1 MAGAGK
7 TPIGPPKAVQV
18 LEEKL
23 ATLPGVGKV
32 TARRLAYHLL
42 KVEASQARALAEAI
56 LQARREIHPCRI
68 CGNLASTDP
77 CWICADPDRDR
88 SLLCV
93 VEDPRDLLALEKAR
107 VYRGLYHVLPCR
119 LSPLQGAGPEA
130 LEIPRLLE
138 RLEGGE
144 VKEVILA
151 NNPDQEGEA
160 TARLLAEALD
170 GKGVRVTRIARGMP
184 AGSSIEQVQS
194 PILADAFEGRR
205 PLG

>member
-1 MAGAGK
+1 M
-7 TPIGPPKAVQV
+7 
-18 LEEKL
+18 L

-32 TARRLAYHLL
+32 TARRLTYHLL
-42 KVEASQARALAEAI
+42 KVEASQAKALAEAI
-56 LQARREIHPCRI
+56 LQALREIHPCRV
-68 CGNLASTDP
+68 CGNLAATDP
-77 CWICADPDRDR
+77 CWICADPERDR

-93 VEDPRDLLALEKAR
+93 VEDPRDLLALEKAG
-107 VYRGLYHVLPCR
+107 VFRGVYHVLPGR
-119 LSPLQGAGPEA
+119 LSPLQGLGPES
-130 LEIPRLLE
+130 LEVSRLLA

-160 TARLLAEALD
+160 TARFLAGVLA
-170 GKGVRVTRIARGMP
+170 GKGVKVTRIARGMP
-184 AGSSIEQVQS
+184 SGSMIEQVQS